1 MKTQVFQPTS
11 QQAQGTF
18 TGTAVNVQV
27 KSTTR
32 MLFIDNI
39 RVYLTILVILHHL
52 MITYSGA
59 GSWMYFENRADLATE
74 VVGSIFTTVNQ
85 TYFMGLFLLIS
96 AYFVPGSYER
106 KGAWLFLKDRLLR
119 LGIPLVV
126 YSWIIH
132 PLLYFGYLRTV
143 EGMQISFWQFFPSV
157 YFGSGYLIGQGP
169 LWFVETLLIFTL
181 VYVAIRKLF
190 PPRSTQPVTES
201 SFPSSITIILF
212 ALLVGLITF
221 VTRLWFPE
229 DWNFKPLNLQ
239 FPHFP
244 GYIAMFLAGF
254 AAYRHNWFS
263 TLPDAMGRRWLW
275 ASGLILLIGYPVA
288 LILGGA
294 MEDDTVFKGGLY
306 WQAIFFAM
314 MSSFLMVGL
323 SIGVLFLFRRYAN
336 RQGWLSHWLVP
347 NAYTAY
353 IIHAPVIVFTAIA
366 MRGLDFHPLL
376 KFSLAA
382 LISLP
387 LCFGLSSLIRKLPYT
402 ERVL

>member
-1 MKTQVFQPTS
+1 MKTQVIQPMS
-11 QQAQGTF
+11 QAQGTI
-18 TGTAVNVQV
+18 TSTALNVQV

-52 MITYSGA
+52 MITYAGT
-59 GSWMYFENRADLATE
+59 GSWMYIEDSADLATE
-74 VVGSIFTTVNQ
+74 VIGSIFTTVNQ

-106 KGAWLFLKDRLLR
+106 KGTRRFLKDRLLR
-119 LGIPLVV
+119 LGIPLAI

-132 PLLYFGYLRTV
+132 PLLIFGYLRTV
-143 EGMQISFWQFFPSV
+143 EGMQISFWQFFPSA

-181 VYVAIRKLF
+181 AYVAIRKLF
-190 PPRSTQPVTES
+190 SPRSTQNILES
-201 SFPSSITIILF
+201 PFPSNTAISLF
-212 ALLVGLITF
+212 AFAVGLITF
-221 VTRLWFPE
+221 VIRLWFPA

-239 FPHFP
+239 FPYFP

-263 TLPDAMGRRWLW
+263 TLPDGTGRRWLW
-275 ASGLILLIGYPVA
+275 ASGAILLIGYPIA

-306 WQAIFFAM
+306 WQALFFAM
-314 MSSFLMVGL
+314 MSSFLMVGF
-323 SIGVLFLFRRYAN
+323 SIGVLYLFRRYAN

-353 IIHAPVIVFTAIA
+353 IIHAPVIVFVAVA

-376 KFSLAA
+376 KFVLAA

-387 LCFGLSSLIRKLPYT
+387 LCFGLSSLIRKLPYA

>member
-1 MKTQVFQPTS
+1 MKTQIVQPAS
-11 QQAQGTF
+11 QVLDSVTV
-18 TGTAVNVQV
+18 TAVNARAQA
-27 KSTTR
+27 TTR

-52 MITYSGA
+52 MITYA
-59 GSWMYFENRADLATE
+59 GSGSWIYFEDRADLATE
-74 VVGSIFTTVNQ
+74 VVGSIFTTINQ

-106 KGAWLFLKDRLLR
+106 KGTGRFLKDRLMR

-132 PLLYFGYLRTV
+132 PVLMFGYLSTV
-143 EGMQISFWQFFPSV
+143 EGMHISFWQFFPRT
-157 YFGSGYLIGQGP
+157 YFGWGYLLGQGP

-181 VYVAIRKLF
+181 VYVAIRLLF
-190 PPRSTQPVTES
+190 TARPEGTVSDSP
-201 SFPSSITIILF
+201 FPSNIAISLF

-221 VTRLWFPE
+221 AVRLWVPE
-229 DWNFKPLNLQ
+229 GWNFKPLNLQ
-239 FPHFP
+239 FPYFP
-244 GYIAMFLAGF
+244 GYMAMFLAGF
-254 AAYRHNWFS
+254 AAYRNNWYAR
-263 TLPDAMGRRWLW
+263 LPDVTGRRWLW
-275 ASGLILLIGYPVA
+275 ACGLLLLIGYPIA

-294 MEDDTVFKGGLY
+294 LEDDTVFKGGWH
-306 WQAIFFAM
+306 WQAIFWAI

-323 SIGVLFLFRRYAN
+323 SIGVLYLFRRYAN

-353 IIHAPVIVFTAIA
+353 IIHAPVIMFVAVA

-376 KFSLAA
+376 KFALAA

-387 LCFGLSSLIRKLPYT
+387 LCFWLSSLIRKLPYT
-402 ERVL
+402 EHIL

>member
-11 QQAQGTF
+11 QVQDTV

-32 MLFIDNI
+32 VLFIDNM

-59 GSWMYFENRADLATE
+59 GGWIYFEDRADLATE

-106 KGAWLFLKDRLLR
+106 KGTWRFLKDRLLR
-119 LGIPLVV
+119 LGIPLAI

-143 EGMQISFWQFFPSV
+143 ENMQMSFWQFFPGA

-181 VYVAIRKLF
+181 AYVAIRMLF
-190 PPRSTQPVTES
+190 APRSTQPETERP
-201 SFPSSITIILF
+201 FPSNTAISLF

-221 VTRLWFPE
+221 VIRLWFPE

-239 FPHFP
+239 FPYFP

-254 AAYRHNWFS
+254 AAYRYNWFS
-263 TLPDAMGRRWLW
+263 TMPDATGRRWLW

-288 LILGGA
+288 LIVGGA
-294 MEDDTVFKGGLY
+294 MEDNTVFKGGLY
-306 WQAIFFAM
+306 WQAIFWAI
-314 MSSFLMVGL
+314 MSSFLMVGF
-323 SIGVLFLFRRYAN
+323 SIGVLYLFRRYAN
-336 RQGWLSHWLVP
+336 GQGWLSRWLVP

-353 IIHAPVIVFTAIA
+353 IIHAPVIVFVAVA
-366 MRGLDFHPLL
+366 MRGLGFHPLL
-376 KFSLAA
+376 KFVLAS

-387 LCFGLSSLIRKLPYT
+387 LCFGLSNIIRRLPYA
-402 ERVL
+402 ERIL

>member
-1 MKTQVFQPTS
+1 MKTQVVQPTNQVHS
-11 QQAQGTF
+11 TISSM
-18 TGTAVNVQV
+18 AVNVQA
-27 KSTTR
+27 SATPR

-52 MITYSGA
+52 MITYAGT
-59 GSWMYFENRADLATE
+59 GSWMYVEHRADLATE

-85 TYFMGLFLLIS
+85 AYFMGLFLLIS
-96 AYFVPGSYER
+96 AYFIPGSYER
-106 KGAWLFLKDRLLR
+106 KGTWRFLKDRLLR

-132 PLLYFGYLRTV
+132 PLIMFGVLHTV
-143 EGMQISFWQFFPSV
+143 EGKRISFWQFFPSA

-190 PPRSTQPVTES
+190 SARSTQPITES
-201 SFPSSITIILF
+201 SFPSNFAVCLF
-212 ALLVGLITF
+212 ALVVGLITF
-221 VTRLWFPE
+221 VIRLWFPA

-239 FPHFP
+239 FPYFP

-263 TLPDAMGRRWLW
+263 TMPDTTGRRWLW
-275 ASGLILLIGYPVA
+275 ASGMILLIGYPIA
-288 LILGGA
+288 LIFGGA
-294 MEDDTVFKGGLY
+294 MENDTVFKGGLY
-306 WQAIFFAM
+306 WQAIFLAI
-314 MSSFLMVGL
+314 MSSYLMVGF
-323 SIGVLFLFRRYAN
+323 SIGVLYLFRRYAN
-336 RQGWLSHWLVP
+336 RQGWFSHWLVP

-353 IIHAPVIVFTAIA
+353 IIHAPVIVLMAIA
-366 MRGLDFHPLL
+366 MRGLDFYPLL
-376 KFSLAA
+376 KFTLAA

-387 LCFGLSSLIRKLPYT
+387 LCFGLSILIRKLPYAD
-402 ERVL
+402 RVL